1 MRFTENFDQHK
12 LNYIIE
18 NHTEFD
24 FRITD
29 PSYDPLKQMKKYLN
43 RSKNGKIVIDYHQA
57 HNRAFGRWFA
67 DDSCSLQNLPR
78 EVRHTISEQHYIDI
92 DIVNAH
98 PVLLVQICGHN
109 SIECDEVEEY
119 VDNREKHIK
128 DVLDENPHMTREEVK
143 NVFLSLLNGGKKAY
157 NDIKNKTK
165 FLKRF
170 RRQMTDILDGMESKF
185 PDEYKFRQS
194 VKDSNVKGS
203 TLNAQLCEAE
213 NQCLMVIVD
222 YFKTHERIADSAVL
236 CFDGVMIPKNSDTID
251 LEAVQNVVKEQ
262 TSYSITLK
270 VKPMDEGYM
279 ITKDIPE
286 YNDIKAFDPD
296 DSFTWLDFIEKYHG
310 ATFTSEE
317 NLLNSTIHDLS
328 RVYAWVHEGSGYHI
342 RKTDCEDK
350 IFDMMDGCRK
360 IPKLFF
366 KIQPPD
372 PKAKMKKMTFDQYVT
387 EFLLSLNT
395 YQSISFD
402 PSCSNDRMFNL
413 WTGYKAKE
421 SESSDFEGISLILK
435 HLREVYCSDNT
446 EAYEYFLTLL
456 HTMLK
461 YPNQRLGVA
470 TFLFSRTQGTGKN
483 TFLDFLRD
491 YVVGKQMTFECAGL
505 DNVIKKFNSALKNKK
520 LVVVDEIASSSE
532 TWHSNFDKMKTLIT
546 SESIQIEKK
555 GVDML
560 AIKN

>member
-1 MRFTENFDQHK
+1 
-12 LNYIIE
+12 
-18 NHTEFD
+18 
-24 FRITD
+24 
-29 PSYDPLKQMKKYLN
+29 
-43 RSKNGKIVIDYHQA
+43 
-57 HNRAFGRWFA
+57 
-67 DDSCSLQNLPR
+67 
-78 EVRHTISEQHYIDI
+78 
-92 DIVNAH
+92 
-98 PVLLVQICGHN
+98 
-109 SIECDEVEEY
+109 
-119 VDNREKHIK
+119 
-128 DVLDENPHMTREEVK
+128 
-143 NVFLSLLNGGKKAY
+143 
-157 NDIKNKTK
+157 
-165 FLKRF
+165 
-170 RRQMTDILDGMESKF
+170 
-185 PDEYKFRQS
+185 
-194 VKDSNVKGS
+194 
-203 TLNAQLCEAE
+203 
-213 NQCLMVIVD
+213 MVIVD

-372 PKAKMKKMTFDQYVT
+372 PKAKMKKITFDQYVT

-421 SESSDFEGISLILK
+421 SESPDFEGISLILK

-555 GVDML
+555 GVDMF
-560 AIKN
+560 AIKNLACYFFLSNNPDAIRLESSDRRYFCLEVSDKYVNNTKYFKDLRATFTQPNGDLFYRYILDWGIKNNLNERSHLKIPKTQFKKEIIQQSASSSNLFLDHLVEAIDELKEREFSGVDEDGKINATNLYQEYERWCNFNGEKTKKQRKFFLDIKGRIEKTRTKACIIYDLTTIQ